1 MAKKKNVA
9 LRIAR
14 DTAHQAMFD
23 SQGRATPRLH
33 RALLHAVDVQRPL
46 VLANLRRLQRAHPY
60 ETPAQLARLLE
71 RDYLRAVGGTG
82 AAVGGTAAVPGV
94 GTLTS
99 LGLSAAATV
108 GFLEATALYA
118 ASIAE
123 LHGVHLED
131 PERARTTVMA
141 LMLGEE
147 GTALLSA
154 LSGQALGKGA
164 HPSQTWGTA
173 LNRSASSSAVR
184 AIRGTVQK
192 RFLRWLIRKQG
203 GALVGRALPFGV
215 GAVVGG
221 AGNLAMGRAVIKATH
236 EAFGPVPDVVPG
248 QLMAAPETGGPRRGL
263 LALVTPSGARSALS
277 RGDRNAP
284 NGQRETPEQAVER
297 EIEERR
303 VRLREGGPGL

>member
-1 MAKKKNVA
+1 MAKKNIA
-9 LRIAR
+9 LRIAQ

-23 SQGRATPRLH
+23 SQGHATPRVH
-33 RALLHAVDVQRPL
+33 RVLLAAVDVQRPL
-46 VLANLRRLQRAHPY
+46 VLANLRRLRRQRPNDS
-60 ETPAQLARLLE
+60 PAQLARRLE
-71 RDYLRAVGGTG
+71 RDYLTAVGGTG
-82 AAVGGTAAVPGV
+82 VAVGGTAAVPGI
-94 GTLTS
+94 GTMTS

-154 LSGQALGKGA
+154 LSGQAFGRGGHPTKAWGA
-164 HPSQTWGTA
+164 A
-173 LNRSASSSAVR
+173 LNRSVSSTAVK
-184 AIRGTVQK
+184 AAQKAVQK
-192 RFLRWLIRKQG
+192 RFLKWMLKKQG

-221 AGNLAMGRAVIKATH
+221 AGNLVMGRAVVKAAR
-236 EAFGPVPDVVPG
+236 EAFGPAPDVLPG
-248 QLMAAPETGGPRRGL
+248 EFHVKPELVGKRGGMPGIPGRRPAPGG
-263 LALVTPSGARSALS
+263 ASA
-277 RGDRNAP
+277 
-284 NGQRETPEQAVER
+284 ETPQEAVER

-303 VRLREGGPGL
+303 ARLHEGHAGDSGRTGD

>member
-1 MAKKKNVA
+1 MAKKNIA
-9 LRIAR
+9 LRIAQ

-23 SQGRATPRLH
+23 AQGRATPRLH
-33 RALLHAVDVQRPL
+33 RALLRAVDVQRPL
-46 VLANLRRLQRAHPY
+46 VLANLRRLRRQRPGA
-60 ETPAQLARLLE
+60 TPAQLGRQLE
-71 RDYLRAVGGTG
+71 RDYLTAVTGAG

-94 GTLTS
+94 GTMAS
-99 LGLSAAATV
+99 LGLSAAATI

-131 PERARTTVMA
+131 PERARTTIMA

-154 LSGQALGKGA
+154 LSGQALGRGN
-164 HPSQTWGTA
+164 HPVQAWGTA
-173 LNRSASSSAVR
+173 LNRSVSSSAVK
-184 AIRGTVQK
+184 AIQGTVQK
-192 RFLRWLIRKQG
+192 RFLKWLLKKQG

-221 AGNLAMGRAVIKATH
+221 GGNLVMGRAVIRATR
-236 EAFGPVPDVVPG
+236 EAFGPAPAEIPG
-248 QLMAAPETGGPRRGL
+248 EFHVKPELVDKRRGL
-263 LALVTPSGARSALS
+263 LALVTTSRKRSAATGTS
-277 RGDRNAP
+277 AG
-284 NGQRETPEQAVER
+284 ETPEQAVER

-303 VRLREGGPGL
+303 ARLQERGL